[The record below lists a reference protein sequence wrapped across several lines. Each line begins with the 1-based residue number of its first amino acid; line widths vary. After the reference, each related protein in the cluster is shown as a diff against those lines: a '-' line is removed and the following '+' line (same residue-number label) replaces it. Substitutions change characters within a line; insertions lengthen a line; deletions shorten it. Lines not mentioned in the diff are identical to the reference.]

1 MYVEEIHFLIFLHKQ
16 SETVLA
22 RLIPVTLT
30 FDPVTLKSI
39 GFICYPGEL
48 CGPSLRMVD
57 QRVLIIHNSCL
68 VVIIIVIPVIYCI
81 IMLIL

>member
-1 MYVEEIHFLIFLHKQ
+1 MYVEEIHFLNFLHKQ

-57 QRVLIIHNSCL
+57 QGVLIIQNSCL
-68 VVIIIVIPVIYCI
+68 VGIIIVIYCI
-81 IMLIL
+81 IMLFV